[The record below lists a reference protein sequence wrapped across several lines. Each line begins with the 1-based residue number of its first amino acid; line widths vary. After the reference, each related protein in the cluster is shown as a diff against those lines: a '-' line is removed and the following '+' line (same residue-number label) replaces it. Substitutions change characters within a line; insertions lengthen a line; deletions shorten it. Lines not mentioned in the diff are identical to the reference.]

1 MRSWITMLRLLAF
14 KAHALPV
21 WLFTLVEWSQGWSGD
36 FRWNVLCDSFSN
48 DCLVKQVLCLFTSTL
63 KTCFNKTEDDV
74 SEKNILIHL
83 FHDEFYISCSHI
95 SKLRILKPLL
105 VNEHYMFHI
114 IRFWF
119 RFYIPTGLTSCTLKL
134 IPTSRLD
141 FVES

>member
-1 MRSWITMLRLLAF
+1 MEISDEMSYVILSAMT
-14 KAHALPV
+14 V
-21 WLFTLVEWSQGWSGD
+21 WLNRSCAS
-36 FRWNVLCDSFSN
+36 
-48 DCLVKQVLCLFTSTL
+48 FTSTL

-114 IRFWF
+114 IRF
-119 RFYIPTGLTSCTLKL
+119 
-134 IPTSRLD
+134 
-141 FVES
+141 